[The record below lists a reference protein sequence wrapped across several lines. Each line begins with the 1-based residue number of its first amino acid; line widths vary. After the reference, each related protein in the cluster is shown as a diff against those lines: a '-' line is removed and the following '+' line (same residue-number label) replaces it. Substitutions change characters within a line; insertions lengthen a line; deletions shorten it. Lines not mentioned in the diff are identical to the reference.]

1 MMRTT
6 LDAPAP
12 RRWLRRL
19 GYAVLALAAGL
30 VLALAL
36 ALQTSPRVARPPD
49 SASARHAMAAGEALR
64 GFATTGGAPDSLTL
78 SEDEIDAVMAA
89 ASRLAPGVDGAAH
102 PTGSGVGLELSVGAP
117 YLPQGLWANVA
128 LDVTATPEGLAL
140 ERARIGRLPLP
151 AGLVEAAA
159 VAGAD
164 RLIGAPLARQ
174 ALAGV
179 TGLEVGDGAVTAR
192 FGYTASERREL
203 IDRIRAAM
211 GTEARDKGPI
221 YTTLW
226 WFDHGGE
233 TGELPKAGSALPYL
247 RWGLERSPS
256 VARKHAG
263 VSDRDLATGALLAL
277 ALYCGEPAIG
287 PAIGVQLNDE
297 MRGEKNYCE
306 KTRLGGRDDLKRHFS
321 VSAALYALSTG
332 EAAFGV
338 GELKELIDSGAG
350 GTGFSFD
357 DMAANLAGARFA
369 AAFLEAPR
377 SEWPAMLARIRS
389 EADVLPDLT
398 GLPTRLSEAEF
409 TERFGAVDSPAY
421 RAMIGEIEARVAA
434 LPLEAARR

>member
-1 MMRTT
+1 M
-6 LDAPAP
+6 
-12 RRWLRRL
+12 
-19 GYAVLALAAGL
+19 
-30 VLALAL
+30 
-36 ALQTSPRVARPPD
+36 
-49 SASARHAMAAGEALR
+49 
-64 GFATTGGAPDSLTL
+64 
-78 SEDEIDAVMAA
+78 
-89 ASRLAPGVDGAAH
+89 
-102 PTGSGVGLELSVGAP
+102 
-117 YLPQGLWANVA
+117 A
-128 LDVTATPEGLAL
+128 LDVTATPEGW
-140 ERARIGRLPLP
+140 RSSARIGRLPLP

-179 TGLEVGDGAVTAR
+179 TGLEVGGGAVTAR
-192 FGYTASERREL
+192 FAYTALERREL

-211 GTEARDKGPI
+211 GTETRDKGPI

-226 WFDHGGE
+226 WLDHGGE
-233 TGELPKAGSALPYL
+233 TGELPRSGSALPYL
-247 RWGLERSPS
+247 LWGLEKAPR
-256 VARKHAG
+256 VAKKHAG
-263 VSDRDLATGALLAL
+263 VGDRDLATGALLAL

-350 GTGFSFD
+350 APGSASTTWRPTSP
-357 DMAANLAGARFA
+357 ARA
-369 AAFLEAPR
+369 SRRPSWRRCGR
-377 SEWPAMLARIRS
+377 SGRRCWRASRARRT
-389 EADVLPDLT
+389 LPDLT
-398 GLPTRLSEAEF
+398 GLLTRLSEAEF

-421 RAMIGEIEARVAA
+421 REMIGEIEARVAA